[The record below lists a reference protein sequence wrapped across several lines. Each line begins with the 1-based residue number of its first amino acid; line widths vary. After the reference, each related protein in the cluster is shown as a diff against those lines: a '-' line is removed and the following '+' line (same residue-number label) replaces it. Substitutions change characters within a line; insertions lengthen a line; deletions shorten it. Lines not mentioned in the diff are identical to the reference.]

1 MSGNPTRIAPPKFDQ
16 RNEQHT
22 RSSVETRLRGVESL
36 LDNEVRLFKADLTL
50 VNGANANVELPSVAR
65 YLRITGPSGAFS
77 MSGFAD
83 GYEGKRLVLY
93 NDTAQ
98 TLTITNDA
106 TSTAANRILT
116 LTGADVSINGPGLAF
131 FIYSVDELRW
141 LLEGYGG
148 AGTGSFSSLT
158 TTTLVVTTSATVG
171 GSAVKTVG
179 KETVCIPANAWT
191 IGASGSPSRGSVEV
205 AAGLNYL
212 PTLDFDGAGSA
223 KEYAYFQIAMP
234 KGWNEGTLTYQ
245 VYWCS
250 SATDTD
256 GVVWGLQAMAISD
269 NEALNGTFGAAI
281 EVTDNAQSAANEL
294 LTAAESAALTVNG
307 TPAVGDL
314 VLFRLYRDPA
324 HASDTHA
331 EDARLIQMKLFLTT
345 DAATDA

>member
-1 MSGNPTRIAPPKFDQ
+1 MSGNPTRIAPPRFDQ

-50 VNGANANVELPSVAR
+50 ANGANANVALPSVAR
-65 YLRITGPSGAFS
+65 FLRVTGPSGAFS
-77 MSGFAD
+77 ISGFAN
-83 GYEGKRLVLY
+83 GYEAKRLILF
-93 NDTAQ
+93 NPTAQ
-98 TLTITNDA
+98 TMTLTNDA
-106 TSTAANRILT
+106 TSTAANRLLT
-116 LTGADVSINGPGLAF
+116 LTGADLPIAGPGVAE
-131 FIYSVDELRW
+131 FIYSTDSLRW
-141 LLEGYGG
+141 ILEGWTGVAGG
-148 AGTGSFSSLT
+148 A
-158 TTTLVVTTSATVG
+158 AT
-171 GSAVKTVG
+171 VKTVG

-191 IGASGSPSRGSVEV
+191 IGTSGSPSRGSVEV

-234 KGWNEGTLTYQ
+234 KSWNEGTLTYQ

-331 EDARLIQMKLFLTT
+331 EDARLIQMKLYVTT

>member
-22 RSSVETRLRGVESL
+22 RSSVETRLRSVESL
-36 LDNEVRLFKADLTL
+36 LDNEVRLFKADLPL
-50 VNGANANVELPSVAR
+50 SSGANADIELPSVAR

-77 MSGFAD
+77 ISGFQG
-83 GYEGKRLVLY
+83 GYEGKRLILY

-98 TLTITNDA
+98 TLTLTNDA
-106 TSTAANRILT
+106 TSTTANRLLT
-116 LTGADVSINGPGLAF
+116 LTGADVSLGGPGLAF
-131 FIYSVDELRW
+131 FVYSVDELRW
-141 LLEGYGG
+141 LLEGWGG
-148 AGTGSFSSLT
+148 VGTGAFS
-158 TTTLVVTTSATVG
+158 SATVNG
-171 GSAVKTVG
+171 AAVKTVG

-191 IGASGSPSRGSVEV
+191 VGASASPSRGSVEV

-212 PTLDFDGAGSA
+212 PSLDFDGAA

-234 KGWNEGTLTYQ
+234 KSWNEGTLTYQ

-256 GVVWGLQAMAISD
+256 GVAWGLQAMAISD
-269 NEALNGTFGAAI
+269 NEALNGTFGTAI

-307 TPAVGDL
+307 SPAVGDL

-331 EDARLIQMKLFLTT
+331 EDARLIQMKLYVTT

>member
-22 RSSVETRLRGVESL
+22 RSSVEGRLRSVESL
-36 LDNEVRLFKADLTL
+36 LDNEVRLFKSDLPL
-50 VNGANANVELPSVAR
+50 SNGANANVELPSVAR

-77 MSGFAD
+77 ISGFAD

-98 TLTITNDA
+98 TLTLTNDA

-116 LTGADVSINGPGLAF
+116 LTGADVAINGPGLAF

-141 LLEGYGG
+141 LLEGWGG
-148 AGTGSFSSLT
+148 VGSGAFS
-158 TTTLVVTTSATVG
+158 SATVNG
-171 GSAVKTVG
+171 AAVKTVG

-191 IGASGSPSRGSVEV
+191 IGATGSPSRGFIEV

-212 PTLDFDGAGSA
+212 PCLDFDGAGSS

-250 SATDTD
+250 AATDTD
-256 GVVWGLQAMAISD
+256 GVTWGLQAMAISD
-269 NEALNGTFGAAI
+269 NEALNGTFGTAI

-294 LTAAESAALTVNG
+294 LATAESAALTVNG
-307 TPAVGDL
+307 TPAAGDL
-314 VLFRLYRDPA
+314 VLFRLYRDPS

-331 EDARLIQMKLFLTT
+331 EDARFIQLKLFLTT

>member
-22 RSSVETRLRGVESL
+22 RSSVETRLRSVESL
-36 LDNEVRLFKADLTL
+36 LDNEVRLFKSDLPL
-50 VNGANANVELPSVAR
+50 VNGANADVELPSVAR
-65 YLRITGPSGAFS
+65 FLRLTGPSGAFS
-77 MSGFAD
+77 ISGFQD
-83 GYEGKRLVLY
+83 GYEGKRLVLH
-93 NDTAQ
+93 NDSGQ
-98 TLTITNDA
+98 TLTLTNNA
-106 TSTAANRILT
+106 TSTAANRLLT
-116 LTGADVSINGPGLAF
+116 LTGADVTIASPGLAK

-141 LLEGYGG
+141 LLEGYG
-148 AGTGSFSSLT
+148 AGSVF
-158 TTTLVVTTSATVG
+158 
-171 GSAVKTVG
+171 KTAG

-191 IGASGSPSRGSVEV
+191 VGTGSPSRGVVEV

-212 PTLDFDGAGSA
+212 PALDFDGAGSA

-269 NEALNGTFGAAI
+269 NEALAGTFGTAI
-281 EVTDNAQSAANEL
+281 EVTDNAQGAANEL
-294 LTAAESAALTVNG
+294 LAAAESAALTVNG
-307 TPAVGDL
+307 TPTVGDL

-331 EDARLIQMKLFLTT
+331 EDARMIQLKLYLTT

>member
-22 RSSVETRLRGVESL
+22 RSSVETRIRGVESL

-65 YLRITGPSGAFS
+65 YLRITGPSSSFS
-77 MSGFAD
+77 ISGFQD

-98 TLTITNDA
+98 TLTFTNDA

-131 FIYSVDELRW
+131 FIYAVDELRW
-141 LLEGYGG
+141 LLEGWGG
-148 AGTGSFSSLT
+148 VGPGVFS
-158 TTTLVVTTSATVG
+158 SATVNG
-171 GSAVKTVG
+171 AAVKTVG

-191 IGASGSPSRGSVEV
+191 IGTTGSPGRGLVEV

-212 PTLDFDGAGSA
+212 PTLDFDGAGSS

-269 NEALNGTFGAAI
+269 NEALAGTFGTAI
-281 EVTDNAQSAANEL
+281 EVTDNAQGAANEL
-294 LTAAESAALTVNG
+294 LAAAESAALTVNG
-307 TPAVGDL
+307 TPTVGDL

-324 HASDTHA
+324 NASDTHA
-331 EDARLIQMKLFLTT
+331 EDARLIQLKLYLTT